1 LWRRMIHVFTAL
13 LLIAAIANPIA
24 GHAADTSAEE
34 KYNKLV
40 EAGIFDGFPDGQAH
54 LDQNMT
60 RAQAAKIIALILGL
74 DENAGAADIYKDLD
88 EAKWAEGFIGA
99 ATEMGILEGRGN
111 GIFAP
116 TADVT
121 IQELAKIMVE
131 ALGIEVNEDATVE
144 GADEWAGKYVAA
156 ALAAGLIPEQ
166 SDYTVPASRQLLVE
180 ASYIAY
186 ESVSNEKWIK
196 SAKQTGVRTVSID
209 LQGSF
214 DPDAT
219 SVAIERI
226 GEDGDRTAV
235 GIESLEWDGG
245 SAVTVV
251 LSDVAEAGKYEA
263 KLTVEQDGETAVY
276 TFSYTVEPE
285 QVSRVELGGADQ
297 LPRADNVEVPYILY
311 NQYGEPMS
319 EPPADLKVA
328 VASSADVKPHPD
340 RQALL
345 VNLAGWNENRVDIHL
360 LVNEKIHA
368 MRDYQVGDEPVVQ
381 SVETDGF
388 ADDTGA
394 PVSSL
399 KKGESAW
406 LLLRPY
412 DQYGNLITD
421 VDWLNENLKAE
432 ESVSGRQSAK
442 ELAPGPVGAA
452 AVRVTAGSHL
462 ANTTLTVTI
471 RSLSDEVLAQASIAV
486 ESDPEFYVPP
496 APSPAPTPTPE
507 PEPTPAPTPT
517 PEPEPEPTPEA
528 TVSVDPD
535 SIVTVNV
542 TTSVYVTS
550 TNVTTLYYALVIE
563 SDPEV
568 PTADDLIHD
577 RLPRGTRDSGKVST
591 DGKVKLEFEM
601 PVAPKFNLY
610 IVGTD
615 DSGSLVS
622 NLLTVEID
630 TKVFRLDAVVD
641 ATNPDDDYWRICL
654 THTPIDAEGTVYYII
669 SDNPIHDASEDNL
682 VRIATEPDVPDDV
695 PAQVIARGT
704 KHWSGTSDQILV
716 DKKGWTPGTYHVY
729 VVLEYRGVRLKAE
742 GALGLTN

>member
-13 LLIAAIANPIA
+13 LLIAAIANPA
-24 GHAADTSAEE
+24 AVLAADSTAEE
-34 KYNKLV
+34 KYQSLV
-40 EAGIFDGFPDGQAH
+40 EKGIFDGFPDGQAH

-88 EAKWAEGFIGA
+88 EAKWAKGFIGA
-99 ATEMGILEGRGN
+99 ATEAGILEGRGG
-111 GIFAP
+111 GIFDP
-116 TADVT
+116 SADVT

-144 GADEWAGKYVAA
+144 GVDEWAGMYVAA
-156 ALAAGLIPEQ
+156 AVAAGLIPEQ
-166 SDYTVPASRQLLVE
+166 SDYTIPASRELLVQ
-180 ASYIAY
+180 ASYFAY
-186 ESVSNEKWIK
+186 ESIKSDGWIK
-196 SAKQTGVRTVSID
+196 SAKQTGVRKVGIELNGT
-209 LQGSF
+209 L
-214 DPDAT
+214 DPDAA

-226 GEDGDRTAV
+226 GEDDKRTAV
-235 GIESLEWDGG
+235 DIESVEWGNG
-245 SAVTVV
+245 TVTVI
-251 LSDVAEAGKYEA
+251 LSDDAEAGEYEA
-263 KLTVEQDGETAVY
+263 KLAVEQNGETAV
-276 TFSYTVEPE
+276 SARRYTVEPE
-285 QVSRVELGGADQ
+285 RLGRIELGGSGK

-319 EPPADLKVA
+319 EPPADLKLQ
-328 VASSADVKPHPD
+328 VASSANVKPHPD

-360 LVNEKIHA
+360 LVTEKIYTN
-368 MRDYQVGDEPVVQ
+368 RTYQVGDKPVIE

-388 ADDTGA
+388 VNEAGS
-394 PVSSL
+394 PVDRL

-507 PEPTPAPTPT
+507 PEP
-517 PEPEPEPTPEA
+517 EPTPEA
-528 TVSVDPD
+528 TISVDPD
-535 SIVTVNV
+535 SIVTLDKDYNV

-577 RLPRGTRDSGKVST
+577 RLPSGTRDSGKVST
-591 DGKVKLEFEM
+591 DGKVKLEFETT
-601 PVAPKFNLY
+601 VDLKFNLY

-630 TKVFRLDAVVD
+630 TDTSKVFRLHAVVD
-641 ATNPDDDYWRICL
+641 ATTDDDYWKICL
-654 THTPIDAEGTVYYII
+654 SHTPDDAEGTVYYVI
-669 SDNPIHDASEDNL
+669 SDNPIHDASEDDL

>member
-1 LWRRMIHVFTAL
+1 MIHVFTAL

-40 EAGIFDGFPDGQAH
+40 EAGVFEGFPDGQAH

-88 EAKWAEGFIGA
+88 EAKWAKGFIGA
-99 ATEMGILEGRGN
+99 ATEAGILEGRGG
-111 GIFAP
+111 GIFDP
-116 TADVT
+116 SADVT

-144 GADEWAGKYVAA
+144 GVDEWAGMYVAA
-156 ALAAGLIPEQ
+156 AVAAGLIPEQ

-180 ASYIAY
+180 ASYFAY

-226 GEDGDRTAV
+226 GEVGDRTAV

-285 QVSRVELGGADQ
+285 QVSRVELGGSGK

-319 EPPADLKVA
+319 EPPADLKLQ
-328 VASSADVKPHPD
+328 VASSANVKPHPD

-360 LVNEKIHA
+360 LVTEKIYTN
-368 MRDYQVGDEPVVQ
+368 RTYQVGDKPVIE

-388 ADDTGA
+388 VNEAGS
-394 PVSSL
+394 PVDRL

-442 ELAPGPVGAA
+442 ELAPGPGGAA

-462 ANTTLTVTI
+462 AKTSLTVTI

-507 PEPTPAPTPT
+507 PEP
-517 PEPEPEPTPEA
+517 EPTPEA

-535 SIVTVNV
+535 SIVTVDKDSFNV

-577 RLPRGTRDSGKVST
+577 RLPSGTMDSGKVST
-591 DGKVKLEFEM
+591 DGKVKLEFET
-601 PVAPKFNLY
+601 PVDLKFNLY

-630 TKVFRLDAVVD
+630 TDTSKVFRLHAVVD
-641 ATNPDDDYWRICL
+641 ATTDDDYWKICL
-654 THTPIDAEGTVYYII
+654 SHTPDDAEGTVYYVI
-669 SDNPIHDASEDNL
+669 SDNPIHDASEDDL

-704 KHWSGTSDQILV
+704 KHWSGTSDQIRV

>member
-40 EAGIFDGFPDGQAH
+40 EAGVFDGFPDGQAH

-74 DENAGAADIYKDLD
+74 DENAGAADIYKDLA

-99 ATEMGILEGRGN
+99 ATEMGILEGRGG

-180 ASYIAY
+180 ASYTAY

-319 EPPADLKVA
+319 EPPADLKVD

-360 LVNEKIHA
+360 LVNEKNYTN
-368 MRDYQVGDEPVVQ
+368 RTYQVGDKPVIE

-388 ADDTGA
+388 VNEAGS
-394 PVSSL
+394 PVDRL

-442 ELAPGPVGAA
+442 ELAPGPGGAA

-496 APSPAPTPTPE
+496 AP
-507 PEPTPAPTPT
+507 TPAPTPT
-517 PEPEPEPTPEA
+517 PEPEPEPEPTPEA
-528 TVSVDPD
+528 TISVDPD
-535 SIVTVNV
+535 SIVTLDKDYFNV

-577 RLPRGTRDSGKVST
+577 RLPSGTMDSGKVST
-591 DGKVKLEFEM
+591 DGKVKLEFET
-601 PVAPKFNLY
+601 PVDLKFNLY

-630 TKVFRLDAVVD
+630 TDISKVFRLDAVVD

-654 THTPIDAEGTVYYII
+654 SHTPIDAEGTVYYII
-669 SDNPIHDASEDNL
+669 SDNPIHDASEDDL

-704 KHWSGTSDQILV
+704 KHWSGTSDQIRV